1 VTAEIRYWL
10 LIALM
15 IGMVGIVGLAG
26 LIVWA
31 AATVQIPQSV
41 DLRKG

>member
-1 VTAEIRYWL
+1 MIAEVRYWL
-10 LIALM
+10 LIGLTVGVV
-15 IGMVGIVGLAG
+15 GMVGLAG